1 MPKPVKTITKS
12 EETRSRILRS
22 ALELFHDRGFETTTM
37 RDIAAKSGV
46 ATGAAYY
53 YFESKDAI
61 VLAFYDEARKVMTPR
76 LKEVL
81 AQSQDLR
88 QRVEGLIQVK
98 LEYFETSRQLLR
110 ALSGRTNPEHPLS
123 PFSRQTREIREGD
136 IQFFREALQE
146 SRSPGPED
154 LKEYLPLLLWM
165 YQMGILLFWLFDSSK
180 KQSKTQALLNQSL
193 DVVVRLIQLASLPLT
208 KPVRRKV
215 IQLVDIVMA

>member
-1 MPKPVKTITKS
+1 
-12 EETRSRILRS
+12 
-22 ALELFHDRGFETTTM
+22 M